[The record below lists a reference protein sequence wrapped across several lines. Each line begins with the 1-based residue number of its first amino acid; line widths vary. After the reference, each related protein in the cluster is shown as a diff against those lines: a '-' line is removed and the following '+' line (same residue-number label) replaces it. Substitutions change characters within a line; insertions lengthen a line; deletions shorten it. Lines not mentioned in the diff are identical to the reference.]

1 MLSDST
7 PEFLQIGSTDEF
19 LPPLGI
25 WTTLGG
31 LIMLVTFGAA
41 FALASVI
48 PYNIVVKTAA
58 TVRPSGEI
66 RLIQAT
72 TEGKVTS
79 IAVKENMVVKKGDII
94 ATIDN
99 TQLQTKKSQLIGN
112 IQQSKLQLVQL
123 NAQIEAL
130 NGQIAAEI
138 ERSKRTV
145 FAAQAELERTQRE
158 HQEKTVAVNSEL
170 QEAQANIK
178 IASDELEKARV
189 DLKSAQANMNAT
201 EAALKAA
208 VTKYNR
214 YKTIGESGSI
224 SINQV
229 EEVQLAVA
237 QQQQAVL
244 SQKAI
249 LEGQKQVIEQ
259 KQQAVTAAIAR
270 YKRVSAA
277 QNPSDAVIVM
287 ANQKIA
293 QERAAG
299 EISITRLKQEQKS
312 LLQRKVE
319 IQNQVNSTAKDL
331 QQIETQ
337 LQLTVIPAWETG
349 TILKLELR
357 NPGQIVR
364 PGDVIAQIAPN
375 NVPLLVKARVS
386 AEDISKVQVCKAE
399 KVVDCQEG
407 KVLIRVSAYPYP
419 DYGTLKG
426 SVRAITA
433 DAITPQNNGSTPVV
447 PYYEVTIEPEKLY
460 LQKGTQQ
467 YAIQSGMEVTAD
479 IIFKQETVLTF
490 ILRKARLLTNL

>member
-1 MLSDST
+1 M
-7 PEFLQIGSTDEF
+7 
-19 LPPLGI
+19 
-25 WTTLGG
+25 GG
-31 LIMLVTFGAA
+31 LILLAAFGAV
-41 FALASVI
+41 FALATVI
-48 PYNIVVKTAA
+48 PYNIVVKTDA
-58 TVRPSGEI
+58 TVRPTGEI
-66 RLIQAT
+66 RLIQAA
-72 TEGKVTS
+72 TEGTVTS

-112 IQQSKLQLVQL
+112 IQQTKLQLIQV

-130 NGQIAAEI
+130 DGQIAAEV

-145 FAAQAELERTQRE
+145 VAAQAELDRTQRE
-158 HQEKTVAVNSEL
+158 YQDKTVAVNSEL

-178 IASDELEKARV
+178 IASDELEKARG
-189 DLKSAQANMNAT
+189 DLKSAQANVHAT

-208 VTKYNR
+208 ITKYNR
-214 YKTIGESGSI
+214 YQSIAESGSI
-224 SINQV
+224 SLNQV

-270 YKRVSAA
+270 YQRVLAT

-287 ANQKIA
+287 ANQKIP

-299 EISITRLKQEQKS
+299 EVSIARLKQEQKS
-312 LLQRKVE
+312 LLQRKIE
-319 IQNQVNSTAKDL
+319 IQNQVNSTVKDL

-337 LQLTVIPAWETG
+337 LQLTVIVAWEAG

-357 NPGQIVR
+357 NPGQVVR
-364 PGDVIAQIAPN
+364 PGDAIAQIAPN

-386 AEDISKVQVCKAE
+386 AEDISKVQVCTE
-399 KVVDCQEG
+399 KVVDCQQG

-433 DAITPQNNGSTPVV
+433 DAIAPQNNGSTPVT
-447 PYYEVTIEPEKLY
+447 PYYEVTIEPEKFY

-467 YAIQSGMEVTAD
+467 YPIQSGMEVTAD
-479 IIFKQETVLTF
+479 IISKQETVLTF